1 MKRIVSAAKRARV
14 VRAGLC
20 VAMLLVA
27 VPAISQDDY
36 GDTPYVQ
43 TPQKVV
49 DKMLEIAKVGPKDYV
64 IDLGS
69 GDGRMVITAAKKHGA
84 RGFGVDLDRRLVELA
99 NKRAAAAGVADR
111 AVFYER
117 DLYKTDIS
125 RATVVTIYLL
135 PEVNLMVRPKL
146 LATLKPG
153 TRIVSHDYDMGEWPP
168 DQSLVMDAPDKPV
181 GRDFK
186 SKIFYWVVPAKAS
199 GKWRW
204 QTAVN
209 GHDSTFELT
218 LNQMFQKIDGTLSVD
233 GHPAKIDAATLS
245 GTNISIDA
253 SVKTGSSVVHYAFSG
268 HVFKDRIEG
277 KARVKNGADEQH
289 AGWKAARTQAIE
301 PAHAFLKPPA
311 PPGIPR

>member
-1 MKRIVSAAKRARV
+1 MNRIVCAAKCARTARA
-14 VRAGLC
+14 C
-20 VAMLLVA
+20 LLA
-27 VPAISQDDY
+27 ATLLAAPPSISQDY

-43 TPQKVV
+43 TPQNVV

-69 GDGRMVITAAKKHGA
+69 GDGRMVITAAKRHGA
-84 RGFGVDLDRRLVELA
+84 RGFGVDLDRRLVGLA
-99 NKRAAAAGVADR
+99 NKRAAQAGVADR

-168 DQSLVMDAPDKPV
+168 DQSLVLDAPDKPV

-186 SKIFYWVVPAKAS
+186 SKVFYWVVPAKAS
-199 GKWRW
+199 GKWHW
-204 QTAVN
+204 KLAIN
-209 GHDSTFELT
+209 GHTANFELA
-218 LNQMFQKIDGTLSVD
+218 LDQMFQKIDGTLAVD
-233 GHPAKIDAATLS
+233 GRKAKIEGARLD

-253 SVKTGSSVVHYAFSG
+253 SAGDGASLVRYAFAG
-268 HVFKDRIEG
+268 RVVNNRIEG
-277 KARVKNGADEQH
+277 RARVKGDGGEQQV
-289 AGWKAARTQAIE
+289 AWKAARTQAVE
-301 PAHAFLKPPA
+301 PAHAALKPP
-311 PPGIPR
+311 PPPDNPW